1 MLTERKQSLMPPGR
15 KQSLLA
21 HPSAWH
27 AHNVHVAQLRYMLRH
42 GMPQVI
48 EEVLRRRMALA
59 LDVETDC
66 SVATTEP
73 YSDPSSSCA
82 SPKVRGVCSAGRGA
96 VDAFQHLLTIGE
108 NPRT

>member
-1 MLTERKQSLMPPGR
+1 M
-15 KQSLLA
+15 

-59 LDVETDC
+59 LDVEKPADIYSAGC

-73 YSDPSSSCA
+73 YSPTVS
-82 SPKVRGVCSAGRGA
+82 
-96 VDAFQHLLTIGE
+96 
-108 NPRT
+108 